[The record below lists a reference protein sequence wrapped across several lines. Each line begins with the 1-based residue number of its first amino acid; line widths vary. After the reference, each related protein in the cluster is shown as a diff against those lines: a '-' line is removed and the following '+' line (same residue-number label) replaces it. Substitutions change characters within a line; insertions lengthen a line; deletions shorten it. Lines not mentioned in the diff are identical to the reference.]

1 MADVLS
7 LLKRA
12 LDEIGLQSLVTRFE
26 EERID
31 RNVALPLSD
40 GGLKRLGIVTIGDK
54 YRLVLPLPR
63 NR

>member
-1 MADVLS
+1 MADV

-31 RNVALPLSD
+31 GNVALTLSD

-54 YRLVLPLPR
+54 YR
-63 NR
+63 